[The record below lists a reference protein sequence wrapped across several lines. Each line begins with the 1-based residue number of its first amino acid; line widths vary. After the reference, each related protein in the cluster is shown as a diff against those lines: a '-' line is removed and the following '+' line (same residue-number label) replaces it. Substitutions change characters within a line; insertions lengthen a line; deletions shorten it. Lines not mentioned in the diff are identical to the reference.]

1 MRKGKRVSSV
11 ASLAPRTWRGGQQ
24 CGPAWPIR
32 RMPWTLTGNEA
43 TEDAEERSVI
53 LIACPMG
60 QGTSRRE
67 PRILPSGIHEACIK
81 KMAFQLNLK
90 EKIFLRKRDLSNL
103 CWKVLV
109 IWTLFLL

>member
-1 MRKGKRVSSV
+1 
-11 ASLAPRTWRGGQQ
+11 
-24 CGPAWPIR
+24 
-32 RMPWTLTGNEA
+32 
-43 TEDAEERSVI
+43 
-53 LIACPMG
+53 MG